1 VTKCLTPPTG
11 NSSRLRVPSFTVV
24 GVQYRMESVKVA
36 LSRYVKG
43 DKACWLVPEPDNEH
57 DPNAIKVV
65 VCGRHVGYVPR
76 DTLTFADCDR
86 DWMVRRF
93 TLDCLGTV
101 RIVVEC

>member
-1 VTKCLTPPTG
+1 
-11 NSSRLRVPSFTVV
+11 
-24 GVQYRMESVKVA
+24 MESVKVA
-36 LSRYVKG
+36 LARYSKG
-43 DKACWLVPEPDNEH
+43 DRSCWLDPEPTNEH
-57 DPNAIKVV
+57 DPKAIRVV